1 MSKDCPA
8 SFSYNYKIID
18 MIPFVQYEEHEE
30 HADP

>member
-1 MSKDCPA
+1 
-8 SFSYNYKIID
+8 